1 MPHSCPVKA
10 CSCLI
15 TCPTTVTK
23 DKRRTIKEKTTETSY
38 AIATRFVDYTEI
50 FPNTHANRK
59 MHTLS
64 LQPPPP
70 PLYFKATN
78 ATPVDNKY
86 IQAYPD
92 PRWGYPTLKVPNFID
107 SKDAAV
113 NGTVYAW
120 NGGYNYFQLFYF
132 MDRRLYEEVSYPPVP
147 NGNSPST
154 ASDIYPNKQKP
165 TTAVNETGTLAEWP
179 IAILSGIPFGGAS

>member
-1 MPHSCPVKA
+1 MPHSRPVKA

-50 FPNTHANRK
+50 LYDWYSFTETSHYIDTETVLIVPTHANRK

-78 ATPVDNKY
+78 AAPVDNKY

-92 PRWGYPTLKVPNFID
+92 PRWGYPTLKFPNFID
-107 SKDAAV
+107 SKDAASV
-113 NGTVYAW
+113 
-120 NGGYNYFQLFYF
+120 FYL
-132 MDRRLYEEVSYPPVP
+132 DSQSRLL
-147 NGNSPST
+147 
-154 ASDIYPNKQKP
+154 
-165 TTAVNETGTLAEWP
+165 TG
-179 IAILSGIPFGGAS
+179 